1 MLRILRITAA
11 AVCFILITL
20 LFLDFTGTL
29 RAYVGWMAKI
39 QLVPALLA
47 VNAGVA
53 AALLV
58 LTLLLG
64 RVYCSVICPLG
75 VFQDG
80 VAWVSRKLQKKKRYA
95 YTPALSGLRYVLL
108 ALFVLAF
115 FVGLAP
121 LFALLEPYS
130 AYGRIASNLL
140 APVYQE
146 GNNLLAYFAKRAD
159 SYAFYSVDVW
169 LKSAV
174 TFGVDL
180 VSLGGIGYLA
190 WRNGRTYCN
199 TLCPV
204 GTALGFL
211 SRFALLRP
219 VINLSKCNGCHQCER
234 NCKASCI
241 DAQSHQI
248 DYSRCVACMNC
259 VAVCRQ
265 DAIRYSS
272 ARNAANPNPQP
283 SGK

>member
-1 MLRILRITAA
+1 MLRKIRITAA
-11 AVCFILITL
+11 TICFVLVTL

-29 RAYVGWMAKI
+29 RAYVGWMARI
-39 QLVPALLA
+39 QWVPALLA
-47 VNAGVA
+47 ANAGVI

-80 VAWVSRKLQKKKRYA
+80 VSWVARKIQRKKRYA
-95 YTPALSGLRYVLL
+95 HSPALNGLRYALL
-108 ALFVLAF
+108 TLFVLAF
-115 FVGLAP
+115 FAGMPP

-140 APVYQE
+140 APVYQG
-146 GNNLLAYFAKRAD
+146 GNNVLAYFAKRTD
-159 SYAFYSVDVW
+159 SYAFYPVEVW
-169 LKSAV
+169 IKSAA
-174 TFGVDL
+174 TFAVAL
-180 VSLGGIGYLA
+180 VSLGGIGFLA

-241 DAQSHQI
+241 DATSHQI

-265 DAIRYSS
+265 DAIRLSC
-272 ARNAANPNPQP
+272 ARTQPNQP
-283 SGK
+283 MNR